1 MTLIFAHRGSAGTH
15 PENTMDA
22 FLEAERVGA
31 DGIELDVQLTRD
43 GEIVVI
49 HDETVDRTTN
59 GKGFIKDYS
68 LKDLR
73 KLHAHYTFKKKFF
86 HKQKIPT
93 LNEVFDWMQ
102 HNDLV
107 CNIELK
113 NSIMDYE
120 GMEEKVIQMINKYG
134 YSDRV
139 IISSFNHYSI
149 VACKRLDASIEI
161 APLYSTGLYMPWV
174 YARSLGADA
183 IHPNQKVASDEII
196 AESMKNGVSVRPYTV
211 NKAHQLKRLSS
222 IGCSAIVTDYP
233 EKAKEIRSK
242 Y

>member
-31 DGIELDVQLTRD
+31 DGIELDVQLTKD

-59 GKGFIKDYS
+59 GKGYIKDYH
-68 LKDLR
+68 LRDLR
-73 KLHAHYTFKKKFF
+73 KLHANYTFKKKFF

-93 LNEVFDWMQ
+93 LDEVFDWM
-102 HNDLV
+102 NDNSLI

-113 NSIMDYE
+113 NSIMDYQ
-120 GMEEKVIQMINKYG
+120 GLEEKVIQMIDRYN
-134 YSDRV
+134 YSNRV

-149 VACKRLDASIEI
+149 VACRRIDPSIEI

-174 YARSLGADA
+174 YARSLGAKA

-196 AESMKNGVSVRPYTV
+196 AESIKNGIAVRPYTV
-211 NKAHQLKRLSS
+211 NKVHQLTRLFN

-233 EKAKEIRSK
+233 EKAIKMRTEL
-242 Y
+242 